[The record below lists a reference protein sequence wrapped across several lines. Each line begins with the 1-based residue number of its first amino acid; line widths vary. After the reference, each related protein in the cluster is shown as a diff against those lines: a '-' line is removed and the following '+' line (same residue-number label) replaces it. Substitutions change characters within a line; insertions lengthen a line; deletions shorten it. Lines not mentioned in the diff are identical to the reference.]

1 MVLEHNNL
9 IHLLTGSVIM
19 VASLMR
25 IYVYMLAVLF
35 FSSFTFSVVN
45 ISINDTSLY
54 FFLLIPFVDFIF
66 IKHFFCNKIRL
77 NSILPLVLF
86 FIASIHVSLVLGDK
100 QGLVKP
106 LFMLMSVAYLYYIYN
121 HRYHLFKLLYVFAC
135 FSVLFAVIQL
145 FVTVMTGSDAVQPS
159 SISKLIWGGMAIQT
173 RPGFEDGIFFE
184 YRFSG
189 LSKEPGFFSSF
200 IFSLLVFYL
209 CDVKIKSKKIVSFL
223 VVGLVVS
230 LSKITVVFVVLI
242 PVIYFINK
250 YIFRLDRIELI
261 CGTLMLLI
269 VSSIFTYKLYGFID
283 FIELTYFSPYLAET
297 YLHRTINYYLLANLD
312 EEVIVS
318 ALFFGGITQDID
330 NVIVSFP
337 FLSNLRFVDIQPD
350 VVFRAGIGFVVLQY
364 GITAFLCLL
373 TFLKSLSVSFYSFVI
388 FMVITSNVSPFSL
401 ENWVVMGYL
410 FLLVKNDGV
419 IIGRVDKIVG
429 C

>member
-1 MVLEHNNL
+1 
-9 IHLLTGSVIM
+9 
-19 VASLMR
+19 
-25 IYVYMLAVLF
+25 
-35 FSSFTFSVVN
+35 
-45 ISINDTSLY
+45 
-54 FFLLIPFVDFIF
+54 
-66 IKHFFCNKIRL
+66 
-77 NSILPLVLF
+77 
-86 FIASIHVSLVLGDK
+86 
-100 QGLVKP
+100 
-106 LFMLMSVAYLYYIYN
+106 
-121 HRYHLFKLLYVFAC
+121 
-135 FSVLFAVIQL
+135 
-145 FVTVMTGSDAVQPS
+145 
-159 SISKLIWGGMAIQT
+159 
-173 RPGFEDGIFFE
+173 
-184 YRFSG
+184 
-189 LSKEPGFFSSF
+189 
-200 IFSLLVFYL
+200 
-209 CDVKIKSKKIVSFL
+209 
-223 VVGLVVS
+223 
-230 LSKITVVFVVLI
+230 
-242 PVIYFINK
+242 
-250 YIFRLDRIELI
+250 
-261 CGTLMLLI
+261 MLLI